1 MPECP
6 TPAKKAFRSKAAA
19 CRFQRRNYN
28 GPGKDRLWPYECV
41 CGSWHLTH
49 QTPAEQAR
57 IAARVQAARPRTVL
71 RIVCPRGCDQ
81 SISVVRPDLEPLPQV
96 PDPDRRSPYPNPQE
110 RAWFERTGQAVCE
123 ALLAHA
129 LFECTAF
136 QAEDRDCGHQQGAYQ
151 CNLSAGHHGRHEVL
165 EYIEAEDRT
174 VTVAWWPNLQAVQ

>member
-1 MPECP
+1 MSTGIAAEPLTPVVPHECELAERLRLGVESSLFWRR
-6 TPAKKAFRSKAAA
+6 PA
-19 CRFQRRNYN
+19 
-28 GPGKDRLWPYECV
+28 D
-41 CGSWHLTH
+41 
-49 QTPAEQAR
+49 EQAR

-174 VTVAWWPNLQAVQ
+174 VTVAWWPNLPAVQ